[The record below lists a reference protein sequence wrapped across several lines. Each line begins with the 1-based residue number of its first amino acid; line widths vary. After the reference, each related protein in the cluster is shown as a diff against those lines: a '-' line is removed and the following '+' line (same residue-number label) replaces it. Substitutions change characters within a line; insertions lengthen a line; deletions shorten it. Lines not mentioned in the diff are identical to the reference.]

1 MKKISKIK
9 LLGERRPRGP
19 IRPLKVSQYS
29 PIKTARN
36 MFNTPWKEV
45 RIMEVAGFEVQ
56 GSNMAEQVKS
66 IRKVRLQ
73 REVLENPEM
82 ARELVKVEST
92 GTYNARGDLVQAVST
107 DLGDA

>member
-9 LLGERRPRGP
+9 LFGERQPRGP
-19 IRPLKVSQYS
+19 IKPLKVSQYS

-45 RIMEVAGFEVQ
+45 RIMEIAGFEAQ
-56 GSNMAEQVKS
+56 GNTFAEQMKS

-92 GTYNARGDLVQAVST
+92 GTYNTRGDIVQAVST

>member
-1 MKKISKIK
+1 MKKIRKIR
-9 LLGERRPRGP
+9 LLGDRQPRGP
-19 IRPLKVSQYS
+19 IHTLKVSQYL

-36 MFNTPWKEV
+36 MFNTPWQEV
-45 RIMEVAGFEVQ
+45 RIMEVAGFEAQ
-56 GSNMAEQVKS
+56 GHTMAEQVKS

>member
-1 MKKISKIK
+1 
-9 LLGERRPRGP
+9 
-19 IRPLKVSQYS
+19 
-29 PIKTARN
+29 